1 MCRRVLTLPVLLK
14 GITPISILELLTNLQ
29 VWCLDTEERMS
40 IAAVPSMSDVAL
52 PSELEDLFQEHYRL
66 IYRTAY
72 SVTGSRQD
80 AEDVLQTVF
89 VKLLRRGC
97 PPDFERNPQGYF
109 YRAAVNLALNTVRTR
124 KRQQWVGGVEG
135 LLAPVPAE
143 SSPDDGLQLS
153 LLDAIAQLKPRA
165 VEILILRYE
174 HDHSDAEIA
183 KMLGTS
189 RGTIAVTLYRTRAR
203 LKKLLLRATPGRKQ

>member
-1 MCRRVLTLPVLLK
+1 
-14 GITPISILELLTNLQ
+14 
-29 VWCLDTEERMS
+29 MS
-40 IAAVPSMSDVAL
+40 RAAVPRMGDVEL
-52 PSELEDLFQEHYRL
+52 PGELEQLFEEYHRL

-89 VKLLRRGC
+89 LRLLRRGL
-97 PPDFERNPQGYF
+97 PPDFNKNPQGYL
-109 YRAAVNLALNTVRTR
+109 YRTAVNLSLNTVRTR
-124 KRQQWVGGVEG
+124 KRQRLVDGVER
-135 LLAPVPAE
+135 LLAPVAQVE
-143 SSPDDGLQLS
+143 SSPDDRLRRN
-153 LLDAIAQLKPRA
+153 LLEAIAQLTPRA

-174 HDHSDAEIA
+174 HDCSDAQIA

-203 LKKLLLRATPGRKQ
+203 LKKLLLRATLGETP